1 MRLLIL
7 ALTLPLILS
16 VAGPA
21 QAEVLL
27 IERTEAAHHADL
39 PQRGMLMNQ
48 VTSRY
53 GMPTRKHATV
63 GGGSAQQPPITR
75 WDYPAFSVYFENDH
89 VVSAVL
95 NRAGALEK
103 GPKPAQSQ

>member
-53 GMPTRKHATV
+53 GVPTRKHATV
-63 GGGSAQQPPITR
+63 DVHRVHQQQPAI
-75 WDYPAFSVYFENDH
+75 AAN
-89 VVSAVL
+89 A
-95 NRAGALEK
+95 AGV
-103 GPKPAQSQ
+103 AQGLPP